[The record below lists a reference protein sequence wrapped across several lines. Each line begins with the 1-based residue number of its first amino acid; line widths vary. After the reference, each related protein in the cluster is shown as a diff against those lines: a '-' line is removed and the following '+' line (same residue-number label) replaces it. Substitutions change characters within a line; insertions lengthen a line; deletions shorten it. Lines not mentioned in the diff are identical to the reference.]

1 MSNGLKDYITYHFFT
16 TRICPRCHKEVD
28 HLFNYC
34 PYCGFRFRKPP
45 SPPGKKEPGIEDLT
59 LTPKEVALLIFFLTG
74 LPITPV
80 ILNLVFGVKD
90 PLMLLILTLTL
101 RIPVGYFVVMVLVL
115 IALAIH
121 VLTQR
126 KPVKRNRE
134 ATRR

>member
-1 MSNGLKDYITYHFFT
+1 MSNGLKDYITYHFFN
-16 TRICPRCHKEVD
+16 TRICPNCRKEVD
-28 HLFNYC
+28 YRFNYC
-34 PYCGFRFRKPP
+34 PYCGFKLRQIQNR
-45 SPPGKKEPGIEDLT
+45 EPRIEN
-59 LTPKEVALLIFFLTG
+59 LTPQELKQVLKICLMAGIPT
-74 LPITPV
+74 TPV

-101 RIPVGYFVVMVLVL
+101 CIPVGYIVVMILVL

-134 ATRR
+134 AIRR